1 MRKVFFYRFDELLRR
16 CVTSIKILILTA
28 IFSILIAC
36 QNQPLTNQTGSIQ
49 SAQISDGFYQLGSD
63 KPIKLKVPLT
73 EIRRATESPKFSLSP
88 IEKYNGTRRRFINEQ
103 LNSRSPIVLNDGE
116 WKIKW
121 QADLPAGFSPLAILE
136 ANERILIES
145 DGVWFLFDKEG
156 KKLLNGQLGASG
168 IILDNENFY
177 AADSSGLIW
186 ARSLA
191 DGKNI
196 FGLSLYFGNVY
207 QRIFMFRQGQK
218 FLAFSTER
226 DLEADTPKFKDNTL
240 IEAIELGNPIKIDS
254 DKLLQSAQPL
264 AHLIRK
270 TNTLLTAANNQM
282 LVFATQNRIYLAD
295 LNLEIQKAFSGD
307 FVPQTMSLDE
317 TGRIYLTV
325 KKENR
330 SFLWLIFPNG
340 ELAMEFELP
349 RSFVQNSTP
358 PIIGYKNN
366 IYLLGKNKILVVN
379 LEGKLLWENDLEK
392 NIGGAIVTANDQ
404 LLVSVKNEV
413 LAFDINGQKRN
424 IVSLTDEPITVA
436 PLLTKGGE
444 ILVASKN
451 RLYCLH
457 LP

>member
-121 QADLPAGFSPLAILE
+121 QADLPGGFSPLAILE

-168 IILDNENFY
+168 IFLDNENFY

-196 FGLSLYFGNVY
+196 LGLSLDFGDVD
-207 QRIFMFRQGQK
+207 QRIC
-218 FLAFSTER
+218 LS
-226 DLEADTPKFKDNTL
+226 
-240 IEAIELGNPIKIDS
+240 
-254 DKLLQSAQPL
+254 
-264 AHLIRK
+264 RK
-270 TNTLLTAANNQM
+270 
-282 LVFATQNRIYLAD
+282 
-295 LNLEIQKAFSGD
+295 
-307 FVPQTMSLDE
+307 
-317 TGRIYLTV
+317 
-325 KKENR
+325 
-330 SFLWLIFPNG
+330 
-340 ELAMEFELP
+340 
-349 RSFVQNSTP
+349 
-358 PIIGYKNN
+358 
-366 IYLLGKNKILVVN
+366 GK
-379 LEGKLLWENDLEK
+379 
-392 NIGGAIVTANDQ
+392 
-404 LLVSVKNEV
+404 
-413 LAFDINGQKRN
+413 
-424 IVSLTDEPITVA
+424 
-436 PLLTKGGE
+436 
-444 ILVASKN
+444 
-451 RLYCLH
+451 
-457 LP
+457 